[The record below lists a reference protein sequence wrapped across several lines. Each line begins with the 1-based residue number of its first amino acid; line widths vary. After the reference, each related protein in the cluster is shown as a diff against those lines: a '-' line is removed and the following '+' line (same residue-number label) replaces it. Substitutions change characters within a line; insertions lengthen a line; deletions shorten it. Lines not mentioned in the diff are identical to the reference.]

1 MAPLSQPGQ
10 QQRWLAVAAGGK
22 PRAKRNAAAA
32 GAAAAGRKDA
42 TVVERAAVPDRP
54 PTAVVLLNL
63 GGPGSQ
69 EEVYPFLRRLFAD
82 KEIIPLGPLQ
92 SKPWGGIGRFIANRR
107 TPSIQAQY
115 REMDTGGGSPI
126 KFWTESQGA
135 EMVKHLD
142 QISPDTA
149 PHKYYISFRY
159 ASPLTEDALQEM
171 DKDGV
176 TRAVAFTQYPQ
187 FSCATTG
194 SSLNE
199 LWRQLRDQGMMNRF
213 DWSVVDRW
221 PTHPGLIKAFAEN
234 ITKGLEQFEP
244 EVRDDVV
251 LLYSAHSL
259 PMSTVDRGD
268 PYPQEVAATV
278 QAVQAELGFSNSY
291 RLVWQSKVG
300 PSAWLGM
307 QTDSAIKGCA
317 RLGIRHIMLIPI
329 AFTSDH
335 VETLFEIDI
344 EYQEE
349 AEELGMEMRRAPS
362 LNLSPTFTRAMADIV
377 SAHLNTDDRCTKQ
390 YPLRCPGCINPSCD
404 GSKRFFTQQGF
415 PGLTE
420 PEDAAAAARAS
431 GSA

>member
-221 PTHPGLIKAFAEN
+221 PTHPGLIK
-234 ITKGLEQFEP
+234 
-244 EVRDDVV
+244 VRTAAV
-251 LLYSAHSL
+251 
-259 PMSTVDRGD
+259 PM
-268 PYPQEVAATV
+268 E
-278 QAVQAELGFSNSY
+278 
-291 RLVWQSKVG
+291 
-300 PSAWLGM
+300 
-307 QTDSAIKGCA
+307 
-317 RLGIRHIMLIPI
+317 
-329 AFTSDH
+329 
-335 VETLFEIDI
+335 
-344 EYQEE
+344 
-349 AEELGMEMRRAPS
+349 
-362 LNLSPTFTRAMADIV
+362 
-377 SAHLNTDDRCTKQ
+377 
-390 YPLRCPGCINPSCD
+390 NPSC
-404 GSKRFFTQQGF
+404 SCK
-415 PGLTE
+415 LTTATGA
-420 PEDAAAAARAS
+420 DQRHSRRTSRRGWSSSSRRS
-431 GSA
+431 GTTWCCSTGAHSSNPY